1 MRTSRLFGFAA
12 TFLIALSCAA
22 GHGQDKPVKKPTL
35 MEKKLVAAQK
45 VLEGLAKNDLEAIR
59 ENAGVLNDL
68 SKQAAWKMVET
79 PRYEQYS
86 EEFQR
91 ITLKMMNQGKDKNLD
106 GAALSYVDMTLMCVK
121 CHQHVREVRITRGEG
136 GAAIAEAGRRKD

>member
-1 MRTSRLFGFAA
+1 MRTHRLFAYAGA
-12 TFLIALSCAA
+12 FLVALACAA
-22 GHGQDKPVKKPTL
+22 GHGQDKPAKKPSL
-35 MEKKLVAAQK
+35 MEKKLASAQK
-45 VLEGLAKNDLEAIR
+45 VLEGLAKNDFEAIR
-59 ENAGVLNDL
+59 ENSGILNDL

-79 PRYEQYS
+79 PRYETYS

-121 CHQHVREVRITRGEG
+121 CHQHVREVRMGRGE
-136 GAAIAEAGRRKD
+136 